1 MDTGPAFSVA
11 RRLVDPLLAVVF
23 PADCPSCAEP
33 VASPLAGPLCEP
45 CWGRL
50 PRHAGPAC
58 PCGTPLPEGG
68 AGPCGRCRRGASAWR
83 LGASLG
89 PFDGPLRDAIH
100 ALKYRGRTRA
110 AGRLAGL
117 LLERPEVLAVLSGGE
132 LLVPVPLHPRR
143 REQRGF
149 NQSELLAQ
157 ALAGASGLPVARR
170 ALVRRTDTPA
180 QTGLS
185 AAARRRNVAGA
196 FAVRRRAEVDGRVA
210 VLLDDVLTTGA
221 TARECARALLRAGAT
236 EVRLLTLA
244 RAL

>member
-1 MDTGPAFSVA
+1 MGAGLAASAA
-11 RRLVDPLLAVVF
+11 RRLVEPLLAVVF

-33 VASPLAGPLCEP
+33 VASPLGGPLCEP
-45 CWGRL
+45 CWGCL
-50 PRHAGPAC
+50 PRHARQAC
-58 PCGTPLPEGG
+58 DCGAPLPDGI
-68 AGPCGRCRRGASAWR
+68 AGPCGRCRRGAAGWR

-89 PFDGPLRDAIH
+89 PFDGPLRDVIH

-110 AGRLAGL
+110 VGRLAAL
-117 LLERPEVLAVLSGGE
+117 LLERPEARAVLSGSGV
-132 LLVPVPLHPRR
+132 LVPVPLHPRR

-149 NQSELLAQ
+149 NQSELLAR
-157 ALAGASGLPVARR
+157 ALARECGLRVAGS

-196 FAVRRRAEVDGRVA
+196 FAVRRRAEIGGRVV

-221 TARECARALLRAGAT
+221 TARECARALLEAGAA

-244 RAL
+244 RAV

>member
-1 MDTGPAFSVA
+1 LNAGPAASAA

-23 PADCPSCAEP
+23 PADCPCCARSLT
-33 VASPLAGPLCEP
+33 SPLGGPLCEP
-45 CWGRL
+45 CWQRL
-50 PRHAGPAC
+50 PRHAGAAC
-58 PCGTPLPEGG
+58 PCGLPLPDGIE
-68 AGPCGRCRRGASAWR
+68 GPCGRCRRGASGWR

-110 AGRLAGL
+110 VGRLAGL
-117 LLERPEVLAVLSGGE
+117 LLERPQARAVLSGSG

-149 NQSELLAQ
+149 NQSELLAH
-157 ALAGASGLPVARR
+157 ALAGACGLRVSRG

-196 FAVRRRAEVDGRVA
+196 FAVRRRAEIGGRVV

-221 TARECARALLRAGAT
+221 TARECARALLQAGAA

-244 RAL
+244 RVL